1 MSEWRPSTV
10 TWLRM
15 ARFVANSN
23 RLSTEHLRAYGLTVG
38 QFEALAHVR
47 IHEPV
52 TQGDL
57 AAALTV
63 SPGGASRMV
72 DRLEKEGLVTR
83 EQRWKTK
90 YLSLTA
96 EGRARLDR
104 VYSAQIQL
112 EASLFEAV
120 LSPSDQRILDR
131 LMKKLY
137 TESDRRLSSRE

>member
-1 MSEWRPSTV
+1 MSEWTLSTV

-23 RLSTEHLRAYGLTVG
+23 RLSTEHLRDYGLTVA

-47 IHEPV
+47 AHEPV

-83 EQRWKTK
+83 EQHWKTK
-90 YLSLTA
+90 LLALTE
-96 EGRARLDR
+96 EGRARLER
-104 VYSAQIQL
+104 AYAAQIRLQ
-112 EASLFEAV
+112 ASLFEAA
-120 LSPSDQRILDR
+120 LEPEEQRALDR
-131 LMKKLY
+131 AMKRLHA
-137 TESDRRLSSRE
+137 ESERRLAAED

>member
-1 MSEWRPSTV
+1 MSAWKSSTV

-23 RLSTEHLRAYGLTVG
+23 RISSAHLSNYELTVA

-47 IHEPV
+47 AHEPV

-72 DRLEKEGLVTR
+72 DRLQQAGLITR

-90 YLSLTA
+90 FISLTP
-96 EGRARLDR
+96 EGRSRLEG
-104 VYSAQIQL
+104 VYAAQIALQ
-112 EASLFEAV
+112 ASLFEEA
-120 LSPSDQRILDR
+120 LNADEQRTLNR
-131 LMKKLY
+131 LMKKLLS
-137 TESDRRLSSRE
+137 ESDRRLNLGE